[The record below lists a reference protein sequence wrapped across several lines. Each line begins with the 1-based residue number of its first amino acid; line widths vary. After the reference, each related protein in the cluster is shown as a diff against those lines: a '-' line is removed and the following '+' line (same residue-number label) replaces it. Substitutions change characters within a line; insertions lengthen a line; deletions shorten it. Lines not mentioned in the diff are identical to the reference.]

1 MTTVL
6 SAQQTGPNKSGDD
19 LTLTPLPHWQSI
31 AESVLRKDACGSL
44 CIHACFTRASSV
56 PTRSRAAQP
65 SARE

>member
-6 SAQQTGPNKSGDD
+6 SAQQPGPNKSSDD

-31 AESVLRKDACGSL
+31 AEAVLRKDACGAL

-56 PTRSRAAQP
+56 PTRTRAAQP
-65 SARE
+65 SAWE